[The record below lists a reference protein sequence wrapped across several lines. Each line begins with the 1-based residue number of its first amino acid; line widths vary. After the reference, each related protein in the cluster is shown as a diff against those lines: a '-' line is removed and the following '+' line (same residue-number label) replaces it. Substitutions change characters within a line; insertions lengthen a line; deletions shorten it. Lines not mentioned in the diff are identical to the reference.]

1 MLITYESRTYR
12 SGGIEKSSMKHT
24 IEVNGIKIYA
34 YHGCLPEE
42 EKIGGHYMVDVMLN
56 TNFSEAAFTDDLS
69 KTVDYVLINQVV
81 KEEMAIR
88 SKLIEQVGQRIVDRI
103 KREAAGIHF
112 LRVKVTKL
120 APPINGDVDN
130 VAIVIEE

>member
-1 MLITYESRTYR
+1 
-12 SGGIEKSSMKHT
+12 MKHT

-34 YHGCLPEE
+34 FHGCLPEE
-42 EKIGGHYMVDVMLN
+42 EKIGGHYLVDVMLN
-56 TNFSEAAFTDDLS
+56 TDFTQAAIADDLS
-69 KTVDYVLINQVV
+69 FTVDYVLINHIV

-88 SKLIEQVGQRIVDRI
+88 SKLIEQVGQRIFDRI
-103 KREAAGIHF
+103 TRETKGIDF

-120 APPINGDVDN
+120 TPPINGDVHN